1 MCKKAGSWTN
11 NLFDLAKRVQYGE
24 NGGQI
29 STVRVLVEGPYGK
42 SFPSIFVS
50 FFIQKTSFYSL
61 SSRRLSPLCLTGGPG
76 HTVFSSFSGA
86 MFIAGGSGITF
97 ALGAIQDLVQKDLQG
112 QSRLKVI
119 ELVWTISDP
128 CT

>member
-1 MCKKAGSWTN
+1 
-11 NLFDLAKRVQYGE
+11 
-24 NGGQI
+24 
-29 STVRVLVEGPYGK
+29 
-42 SFPSIFVS
+42 
-50 FFIQKTSFYSL
+50 
-61 SSRRLSPLCLTGGPG
+61 
-76 HTVFSSFSGA
+76 

-128 CT
+128 CA

>member
-1 MCKKAGSWTN
+1 MPA
-11 NLFDLAKRVQYGE
+11 R
-24 NGGQI
+24 
-29 STVRVLVEGPYGK
+29 
-42 SFPSIFVS
+42 
-50 FFIQKTSFYSL
+50 
-61 SSRRLSPLCLTGGPG
+61 GGPG

>member
-42 SFPSIFVS
+42 CFPSIAVS
-50 FFIQKTSFYSL
+50 FFIKKYVSFN
-61 SSRRLSPLCLTGGPG
+61 PFP
-76 HTVFSSFSGA
+76 HVVSFPY
-86 MFIAGGSGITF
+86 I
-97 ALGAIQDLVQKDLQG
+97 
-112 QSRLKVI
+112 
-119 ELVWTISDP
+119 
-128 CT
+128 